1 MHWTVRGVVVAVVVA
16 GVVLGA
22 GSGVEAKPKK
32 QSTAKYAKTVCGAYS
47 HLLDDF
53 TTYANGIA
61 NLDTT
66 DTTGFASQATT
77 QTNDFLAKVKT
88 DEKTLQGA
96 YPDIS
101 NGKKVGTLLA
111 TRPTDIDK
119 AVSSA
124 LTQLQSGIAP
134 AVFVGDLRT
143 LATTISDPFSK
154 VTDQGLINAFQKE
167 KTCKT
172 VVHVVG

>member
-32 QSTAKYAKTVCGAYS
+32 QSRAKYAKTVCGAYS

-66 DTTGFASQATT
+66 DTAGFASQATT

-88 DEKTLQGA
+88 EA
-96 YPDIS
+96 
-101 NGKKVGTLLA
+101 LA
-111 TRPTDIDK
+111 TARHIDLQALQPSINRVAK
-119 AVSSA
+119 A
-124 LTQLQSGIAP
+124 
-134 AVFVGDLRT
+134 
-143 LATTISDPFSK
+143 K
-154 VTDQGLINAFQKE
+154 
-167 KTCKT
+167 
-172 VVHVVG
+172 